1 MTSSTGGV
9 FLFVC
14 LFFYAHRYALTDKE
28 EGLQPVNKRERGNL
42 FASAKIH

>member
-9 FLFVC
+9 FFVC
-14 LFFYAHRYALTDKE
+14 LSVFYAHRYALTDK

>member
-28 EGLQPVNKRERGNL
+28 GLQPVNKRERGNL

>member
-14 LFFYAHRYALTDKE
+14 LFFYALTDKE